1 MKSLPSNIQKKWLQ
15 RKEYNTRSDEG
26 KYRNV
31 ETVLVQI
38 ISDIP
43 SEIGR
48 LQAWDHKSSK
58 EKSEALLRTVL
69 EVLSEVRSSIALE
82 KA

>member
-48 LQAWDHKSSK
+48 LQAWDHKSIK
-58 EKSEALLRTVL
+58 EKSEALLRAVL
-69 EVLSEVRSSIALE
+69 EALSQVRSSTALE